1 MKTTTII
8 ASLSLLALSS
18 TAYAQSLD
26 QYIAEFINAPGFNM
40 RSSEKLESSDLIE
53 WREYSNFFAPG
64 DAGPIEKAVLFAAN
78 SIPSTRTRTAVSY
91 AQILEDDSGAP
102 YPVSF
107 IEVRHFNL
115 GPTIRQDAIEA
126 YGAENTGDLEEFGV
140 GPHRAWRFVFM
151 PIIGASAALIE
162 ASAREI
168 PNEEAAKMD
177 CNGIPCLDLMTSPDD
192 LAQWEEVE
200 GSLPEWPRLVADVE
214 GGMASPGHAIAEL
227 ATLGY
232 WASAESGR
240 YQWTGGEH
248 PEAARGIE
256 PYRFITI
263 DRNLG
268 QEYSID
274 AVWHETKL
282 NDDAITDLIFRRIDV
297 ASNIYYLRAS
307 RGR

>member
-1 MKTTTII
+1 MK
-8 ASLSLLALSS
+8 SSLLASAFVLAF
-18 TAYAQSLD
+18 TGTTFAQSLD
-26 QYIAEFINAPGFNM
+26 DHIDTFINAPGFKA
-40 RSSEKLESSDLIE
+40 RSAEKLESSDLIE
-53 WREYSNFFAPG
+53 WREYDNFFAPG

-91 AQILEDDSGAP
+91 AQVLEDDNGAP

-107 IEVRHFNL
+107 IEVRHFSL
-115 GPTIRQDAIEA
+115 GPTIREDAIEA

-151 PIIGASAALIE
+151 PIMGASAALIE

-168 PNEEAAKMD
+168 PDEEAAGMD

-200 GSLPEWPRLVADVE
+200 GSLPEWPPLVADVE

-232 WASAESGR
+232 WASAETGR

-248 PEAARGIE
+248 PEGARGIE

-268 QEYSID
+268 QDYSID

-282 NDDAITDLIFRRIDV
+282 NDDAITDLFFRRIDF
-297 ASNIYYLRAS
+297 ASDRYYLRAS
-307 RGR
+307 LGR